1 MREFSPHMIALPL
14 SNRHQGAPGSIP
26 TIGPVSQPGWH
37 STATHR
43 RTSSETLRLNKDHR
57 PPAHRRFGLLLLLI
71 LPLLVGGCARLS
83 ALFAVT
89 TPPDQ
94 GIDRQQQAIVA
105 RLQTIVEPELRDN
118 LNVSLPAVRKTL
130 ADQSTKVAKFK
141 RDLVLRALTDPWDGL
156 AAIEQTGLLAA
167 SAAESGVEGL
177 PAVIDILEGGMD
189 RTGTAFAP
197 LTFPVTLASEELLT
211 FLTDVLEHAYQDREQ
226 ALRHLSPQDREFLF
240 TQARVLAEQY
250 TPQITPPGRLAEAD
264 AAASYATLLMQQVD
278 YGLLITAAQRLAR
291 LGNSKFLQQL
301 DIALHNRKP
310 VTQSVPG
317 ITGDLLLV
325 QQTSYGLLVIGGYGP
340 NTYDLDKG
348 AALIIDLGGNDS
360 YRGLIGASP
369 SSDLGNSLVI
379 DLSGNDTY
387 QPAPLGLA
395 TGRAGVGIV
404 IDRSGD
410 DTYRLAPGSGG
421 VGLAGLG
428 ILYDGEGHDVYEGS
442 RFTQGAALGGFGLLV
457 DRAGDDRYTSYG
469 YALGFGGPLGVG
481 ALIDVAGN
489 DAYEC
494 GGRYPS
500 AYNENDAPHAH
511 PHDPSFQYD
520 CFGLGTGAGLRI
532 FSKQPAQRAQSL
544 AGGWGLLIDLAGRDR
559 YRSANFSQGHGYF
572 FGVGVKLDL
581 AGDDEHQA
589 ARYGHG
595 SAAHFGVGLTIDYQG
610 KDRYGSKGPYYKGGT
625 AWDGSVALAVDGGFD
640 SDFYDLP
647 ASTGL
652 GMADLGGWGLFVE
665 EGGADQYAISRGL
678 GLGAE
683 SSIGAFLDLEGR
695 DDYSSVPSTKAG
707 ARPERLN
714 RRTYLE
720 NAGSLFIDR

>member
-1 MREFSPHMIALPL
+1 MIGAALP
-14 SNRHQGAPGSIP
+14 SGDRPAATRHHDSIRTVIP
-26 TIGPVSQPGWH
+26 KTGCLTPS
-37 STATHR
+37 R
-43 RTSSETLRLNKDHR
+43 RRL
-57 PPAHRRFGLLLLLI
+57 GLLMVLALSVLL
-71 LPLLVGGCARLS
+71 GGCARLS
-83 ALFAVT
+83 NLFAVT
-89 TPPDQ
+89 PPPDHQ
-94 GIDRQQQAIVA
+94 IDRQQLAMVA
-105 RLQTIVEPELRDN
+105 RLKDLVEPELQDN
-118 LNVSLPAVRKTL
+118 LNVALPALRKSL
-130 ADQSTKVAKFK
+130 ADQSNKAAKFK
-141 RDLVLRALTDPWDGL
+141 RDLVLRPLADPWEGL
-156 AAIEQTGLLAA
+156 AAIEQAGLLAGT
-167 SAAESGVEGL
+167 AAESGVEGL

-189 RTGTAFAP
+189 RTGASFAP
-197 LTFPVTLASEELLT
+197 LMFPVTLASEELLT
-211 FLTDVLEHAYQDREQ
+211 FLTDVLQQAYQDREQ

-240 TQARVLAEQY
+240 SQARPLVEQF
-250 TPQITPPGRLAEAD
+250 TPQITPPAHLAEA
-264 AAASYATLLMQQVD
+264 AVTYATLLMQQVD
-278 YGLLITAAQRLAR
+278 YGSLITAAQRLAR
-291 LGNSKFLQQL
+291 LGNRKFLQQL
-301 DIALHNRKP
+301 EIVLQHRKP
-310 VTQSVPG
+310 IAQSVPG
-317 ITGDLLLV
+317 ITGDILLV

-340 NTYDLDKG
+340 NTYDLDRG

-369 SSDLGNSLVI
+369 NSDLGNSIVI

-387 QPAPLGLA
+387 QPTALGLA
-395 TGRAGVGIV
+395 TGRAGIGMV
-404 IDRSGD
+404 IDQSGD
-410 DTYRLAPGSGG
+410 DTYRLTPGSGG

-428 ILYDGEGHDVYEGS
+428 ILYDGGGHDVYEGT
-442 RFTQGAALGGFGLLV
+442 RFTQGAAFGGFGLLV
-457 DRAGDDRYTSYG
+457 DRAGDDRYTSHG

-500 AYNENDAPHAH
+500 AYNESEAPHRR
-511 PHDPSFQYD
+511 PQDPSFQYD

-610 KDRYGSKGPYYKGGT
+610 KDRYGSKGPFYNGGA
-625 AWDGSVALAVDGGFD
+625 AWDGSVALAVDGGSD

-652 GMADLGGWGLFVE
+652 GMADLGGWGLFIE
-665 EGGADQYAISRGL
+665 EGGADQYAVSRGL
-678 GLGAE
+678 GLGADT
-683 SSIGAFLDLEGR
+683 SIGAFLDLEGR
-695 DDYSSVPSTKAG
+695 DDYSSVPSAQAG

>member
-1 MREFSPHMIALPL
+1 MI
-14 SNRHQGAPGSIP
+14 GAAP
-26 TIGPVSQPGWH
+26 QPGH
-37 STATHR
+37 RSTNPQRHGAIRTVVPERKRPAVPHR
-43 RTSSETLRLNKDHR
+43 HL
-57 PPAHRRFGLLLLLI
+57 GLLMVLALSVLL
-71 LPLLVGGCARLS
+71 GGCARLS
-83 ALFAVT
+83 TLFAVT
-89 TPPDQ
+89 PPPDQ
-94 GIDRQQQAIVA
+94 QIDRQQQAMVT
-105 RLQTIVEPELRDN
+105 RLKNLVEPELQDN
-118 LNVSLPAVRKTL
+118 LNVTLPALRKSL
-130 ADQSTKVAKFK
+130 ADQSNKAAKFK
-141 RDLVLRALTDPWDGL
+141 RNLVLRTLADPWDGL
-156 AAIEQTGLLAA
+156 AALEQAGLLA
-167 SAAESGVEGL
+167 STAAESGVEGL

-189 RTGTAFAP
+189 RTGASFAP

-211 FLTDVLEHAYQDREQ
+211 FLTDVLEQAYQDREQ

-240 TQARVLAEQY
+240 SHARPLVEQF
-250 TPQITPPGRLAEAD
+250 TPQITPQARLAEAE
-264 AAASYATLLMQQVD
+264 AAVTYATLLMQQVD
-278 YGLLITAAQRLAR
+278 YGSLITAAQRLAR
-291 LGNSKFLQQL
+291 LGNRKFLQQL
-301 DIALHNRKP
+301 EIALQHRKP
-310 VTQSVPG
+310 VAQSIPG
-317 ITGDLLLV
+317 ITGDILLI

-340 NTYDLDKG
+340 NTYDLDRG

-360 YRGLIGASP
+360 YRGVIGASP
-369 SSDLGNSLVI
+369 NSDLGNSIVI

-395 TGRAGVGIV
+395 TGRAGIGIV
-404 IDRSGD
+404 IDQRGD
-410 DTYRLAPGSGG
+410 DTYRLTPGSGG

-442 RFTQGAALGGFGLLV
+442 RFTQGAAFGGFGLLV

-481 ALIDVAGN
+481 ALIDVAGH

-500 AYNENDAPHAH
+500 AYNETEAPHAR
-511 PHDPSFQYD
+511 PQDPSFQYD
-520 CFGLGTGAGLRI
+520 CFGLGTGAGLRV

-610 KDRYGSKGPYYKGGT
+610 KDRYGSRGPFYNGGT
-625 AWDGSVALAVDGGFD
+625 AWDGSVALAVDGGSD

-647 ASTGL
+647 TSTGL
-652 GMADLGGWGLFVE
+652 GMADLGGWGLFIE

-678 GLGAE
+678 GLGADT
-683 SSIGAFLDLEGR
+683 SVGAFLDLEGR
-695 DDYSSVPSTKAG
+695 DDYSSVPSAKAG

-720 NAGSLFIDR
+720 NQGSLFIDR